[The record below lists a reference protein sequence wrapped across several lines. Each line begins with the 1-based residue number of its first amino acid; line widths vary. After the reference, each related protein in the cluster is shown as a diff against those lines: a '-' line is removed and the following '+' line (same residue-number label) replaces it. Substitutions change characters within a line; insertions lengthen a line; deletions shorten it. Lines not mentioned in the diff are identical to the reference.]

1 MNRKRIIV
9 LAVVL
14 ILIVGFI
21 SLFPRK
27 VKFQETISACTYE
40 GETISAEFDVE
51 LWKYWY
57 MKNALKGSITIG
69 DKTYEPIDY
78 EGGSENRFWFA
89 VPVKDST
96 KLHDNMLYVDLY
108 NTEFEYFLLVQITNE
123 EKAYAYFGPA
133 ETPEEVEKVI
143 NAVSGKQ

>member
-1 MNRKRIIV
+1 MNKNKIIV
-9 LAVVL
+9 LVVVL
-14 ILIVGFI
+14 LLVAGFI

-40 GETISAEFDVE
+40 GETISADFDVE

-57 MKNALKGSITIG
+57 MQDALKGSITVDG
-69 DKTYEPIDY
+69 KTYEPVEY

-89 VPVKDST
+89 VPVDDAT

-108 NTEFEYFLLVQITNE
+108 GTEFEVFLIMLVEKE
-123 EKAYAYFGPA
+123 ETAYAYFGPA
-133 ETPEEVEKVI
+133 KTAEEVEEVLLKI
-143 NAVSGKQ
+143 SGE

>member
-1 MNRKRIIV
+1 MNKKRIIV
-9 LAVVL
+9 LTVVL
-14 ILIVGFI
+14 ILVIGFT

-27 VKFQETISACTYE
+27 VKFRDTITACTYE
-40 GETISAEFDVE
+40 GETISAEFNVE

-57 MKNALKGSITIG
+57 KKNLLKGSITIG
-69 DKTYEPIDY
+69 NKTYEPVDY

-89 VPVKDST
+89 VPVKDAT

-108 NTEFEYFLLVQITNE
+108 NTEFEYFLLMLIEKE

-143 NAVSGKQ
+143 TAVSGK

>member
-1 MNRKRIIV
+1 MTKKKIIA
-9 LAVVL
+9 LVVAL
-14 ILIVGFI
+14 ILVAGFI

-57 MKNALKGSITIG
+57 MQDDLKGSITVG
-69 DKTYEPIDY
+69 NKTYEPVDY

-89 VPVKDST
+89 VPVDDAT
-96 KLHDNMLYVDLY
+96 RLHDNMLYVDMY
-108 NTEFEYFLLVQITNE
+108 GTEFEIFLLMLIEKE

-143 NAVSGKQ
+143 KSTANAK